1 MTDYPMT
8 SAAARTVLDAVIK
21 EQLAKAYQRGMD
33 AAPHGVNA
41 DADPD
46 AISAFGAIAVAT
58 DSYATAIID
67 AIVQSHPVPDT
78 TDGT

>member
-1 MTDYPMT
+1 MT

-21 EQLAKAYQRGMD
+21 EQLAEAYQRGMD

-41 DADPD
+41 DADPN
-46 AISAFGAIAVAT
+46 ATHAFGAIALAT
-58 DSYATAIID
+58 DNYATAIID
-67 AIVQSHPVPDT
+67 GIVLSHPVPDT